1 MADPQLALW
10 FDGVHTATITDHGFG
25 TISLQYTPEAQN
37 SSALL
42 STKLPIREAPYP
54 WVECVH
60 FLDGLLPEDDVR
72 KMLADKARI
81 PHDDTFRMLGAY
93 GKDCA
98 GAVQVLPLGEEPHN
112 ELRKIRWTTDEELA
126 KAITN
131 LPTAPL
137 GIGVDSSI
145 RVSLGGLQGKLL
157 VVRDG
162 PRIGMPLDG
171 SPTTHILK
179 PARLNEDGTEQWPSI
194 AELELFGLRMVEAS
208 VRLSRSKRQIAA
220 AAEVITVR
228 DRKAILVE
236 RYDRDAKS
244 KPVRRIHQ
252 EDFCQALGMKQK
264 YQKPAEKSPTLK
276 MIAQVIADNASNPLQ
291 ERELLLKYLTV
302 NLALG
307 NCDMHARNI
316 GMTIDRGT
324 VRLAPAYDVVPTAVW
339 EHADRELSL
348 HVGTG
353 VHIDEVNGRHLM
365 DEAASWGVPAK
376 IAARQIR
383 TTLKA
388 MLDALPELIEK
399 SRAEGWFTPMLLDV
413 AADTRERID
422 RLIPPSA

>member
-42 STKLPIREAPYP
+42 STKLPIREEPYA

-81 PHDDTFRMLGAY
+81 PHDDTFMMLGAY

-98 GAVQVLPLGEEPHN
+98 GAVQVLPLGEEPNN
-112 ELRKIRWTTDEELA
+112 EPHEILWTTDEELA
-126 KAITN
+126 TAIAS

-137 GIGVDSSI
+137 GIGIDSSI

-194 AELELFGLRMVEAS
+194 AELELFGLRLVEAS

-220 AAEVITVR
+220 AAEAITVQG
-228 DRKAILVE
+228 RKAILVE
-236 RYDRDAKS
+236 RYDRDAQS

-264 YQKPAEKSPTLK
+264 YQKPAENSPTLK
-276 MIAQVIADNASNPLQ
+276 LIAQVLTDNASNPPQ

-316 GMTIDRGT
+316 GLTIDHGT
-324 VRLAPAYDVVPTAVW
+324 VRLAPAYDVVPTAAW
-339 EHADRELSL
+339 AHADRELSL
-348 HVGTG
+348 HVGAG
-353 VHIDEVNGRHLM
+353 AHIDEVNGRHLM
-365 DEAASWGVPAK
+365 DEAASWGVPSK

-383 TTLKA
+383 TVLGE
-388 MLDALPELIEK
+388 MLDALPALIEQ
-399 SRAEGWFTPMLLDV
+399 SRAEGWFTPMILDV
-413 AADTRERID
+413 ADDTRKRIG
-422 RLIPPSA
+422 RLTPPSA